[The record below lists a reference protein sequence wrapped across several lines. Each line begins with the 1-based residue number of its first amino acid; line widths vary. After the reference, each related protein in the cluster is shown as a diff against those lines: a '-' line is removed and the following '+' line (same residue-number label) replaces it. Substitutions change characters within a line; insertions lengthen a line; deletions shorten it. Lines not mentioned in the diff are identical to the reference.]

1 MPSPKQLKEMDLF
14 WDKVSLKVQFI
25 KVGKA
30 GGQDLEAAGHVAS
43 ADSEQRERKAVPT
56 SLSLSHLSSMPAHI
70 YSLLTLIHMI

>member
-43 ADSEQRERKAVPT
+43 ADSEQRERGRLCPPLFLFLICQACQPT
-56 SLSLSHLSSMPAHI
+56 FTVFSP
-70 YSLLTLIHMI
+70 